1 MAMRRNL
8 ILLLLIFSMPAL
20 LGFWAGYTVG
30 HHRTGGAQTESSTT
44 DEGGGGS
51 GENALYQSSGQSSG
65 QSNGQSAGRDSIGEA
80 LSSQRRNA
88 ITRAVSEVSPA
99 VVGINVTEIREYTYR
114 DPFSQ
119 FFGQYFGDRV
129 LRQEVKG
136 LGSGFIISPDGYI
149 LTNDHVAGNAKE
161 ILVTLTSRERYKA
174 KLIGTDLVSDISLL
188 KIDGKNL
195 PSVRL
200 GNSDDVIIGEWVIAM
215 GNPFGLFEIND
226 KPTVTVGVVSATGI
240 NLNVSGGRYYRGM
253 IQTDAAINEG
263 NSGGPLLNSM
273 GEVIG
278 VNAVIFTPN
287 QGNIGLGFAIPINRV
302 KGILADLRKNGRIE
316 RDFWTGLEV
325 NSVDAR
331 VAKYFGL
338 EQPDG
343 VIVTEVM
350 RGSPAERSGFKVGD
364 IIIDVNNEHI
374 SGEDN
379 ITSIVG
385 DAKAGDL
392 LTMKVIREKR
402 TVTLSLRLERRPS

>member
-1 MAMRRNL
+1 MRKNL
-8 ILLLLIFSMPAL
+8 ILLLMIFSMPAL
-20 LGFWAGYTVG
+20 LGFWAGYTMG
-30 HHRTGGAQTESSTT
+30 HRGTPGAETAQTVS
-44 DEGGGGS
+44 EGGQAGFETAS
-51 GENALYQSSGQSSG
+51 YQS
-65 QSNGQSAGRDSIGEA
+65 AVRDSVGEA

-88 ITRAVSEVSPA
+88 ITRAVAEASPA

-161 ILVTLTSRERYKA
+161 IIVTLTNRERYKA

-200 GNSDDVIIGEWVIAM
+200 GNSEDVIIGEWVIAM

-263 NSGGPLLNSM
+263 NSGGPLLNSL

-287 QGNIGLGFAIPINRV
+287 QGNIGLGFAIPVNRV
-302 KGILADLRKNGRIE
+302 KGILADLKNKGRIE
-316 RDFWTGLEV
+316 RDFWTGLEI

-338 EQPDG
+338 DQPDG
-343 VIVTEVM
+343 VIVTEVV
-350 RGSPAERSGFKVGD
+350 RGSPADRAGFKVGD

-374 SGEDN
+374 SAEEN
-379 ITSIVG
+379 ITSLVG

-392 LTMKVIREKR
+392 LAMKIIRER
-402 TVTLSLRLERRPS
+402 RAMTLSLRLERRPS